1 MSRDRRPLRGALVAC
16 AVAAVVG
23 VGAGGALALWS
34 DTATVTA
41 RMPVGVMVF
50 GAGAPGAPVYAT
62 SDAPL
67 GDGRNR
73 GSVPFTFGPAQAAA
87 LYASNSPA
95 GGAVAI
101 PVQVD
106 TLAQGHRGL
115 GYVLSLSVT
124 GGIFGASNLVTYP
137 VASAAACTTA
147 LTGPG
152 ASSSTPWP
160 ATYSASTTVLTEYWC
175 LVARYVPTRWAHT
188 NTATATAPNPLVP
201 AAPLQLQDSWSATAQ
216 RTFDPAAEPTHTLT
230 FTFTSFRPGGAP

>member
-1 MSRDRRPLRGALVAC
+1 MERHRHGDGTHAGRRHGVRRRGAGRARVRD
-16 AVAAVVG
+16 VG
-23 VGAGGALALWS
+23 
-34 DTATVTA
+34 
-41 RMPVGVMVF
+41 
-50 GAGAPGAPVYAT
+50 
-62 SDAPL
+62 APL

-73 GSVPFTFGPAQAAA
+73 GSVAFTFGPAQAAA
-87 LYASNSPA
+87 LYAGNNPA

-124 GGIFGASNLVTYP
+124 GGIFGAADLVTYP

-160 ATYSASTTVLTEYWC
+160 AAYSASTTVLTEYWC

-188 NTATATAPNPLVP
+188 DTATATAPNPLVP
-201 AAPLQLQDSWSATAQ
+201 GT
-216 RTFDPAAEPTHTLT
+216 PAGAGLLVRDRPADL
-230 FTFTSFRPGGAP
+230 RPGRRADARPHLHLHLVPAGRCTVIRGARALATVALASRAPC